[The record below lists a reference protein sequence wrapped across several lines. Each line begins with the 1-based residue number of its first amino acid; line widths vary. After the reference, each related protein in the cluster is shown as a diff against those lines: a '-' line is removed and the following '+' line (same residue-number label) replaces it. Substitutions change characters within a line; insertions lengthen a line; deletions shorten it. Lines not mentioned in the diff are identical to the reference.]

1 MSGPSTLLVAKTSAT
16 SVADTSISINH
27 DHSGMAK
34 FRPHSA
40 DYDRVLSQLKLL
52 RENEPIEGLNLG
64 ILEPN
69 DEEKAALRSLGFPEQ
84 HWRRDEIEPGE
95 DTCKWLTSNIDFQAW
110 LRGSEDNTFRRLWV
124 RGHPG
129 TGKSALMKYA
139 WGFLCRRHAADIII
153 VSYFF
158 SARGTPLQK
167 TKLGFCR
174 SVLHQLLVHS
184 PHILQEF
191 TQHYHNIRTGANGSE
206 LRWSEGELQHLLN
219 RALASMTKQVCILV
233 DAIDEAGKATAE
245 DLVNRFRKWT
255 DFSSNIRILF
265 SCRYY
270 PPLPSICKLVISIEN
285 ENTEDIAKIVGANLS
300 SEFDED
306 DAQTLE
312 REITE
317 KANGMFQWATSV
329 SNSVVETRRGLGQSV
344 HVLRE
349 TIGQLPVDL
358 SDLYAALL
366 DTVTEAEKGQ
376 AVKLI
381 RWILFGFKP
390 LDICA
395 PQHAL
400 VTDVDMSVRWSAQF
414 PASPHYVDV
423 ERAAKTLSRG
433 LVEIRQHDDR
443 KIAQFVHQ
451 SVSDYLLHR
460 GGLQKLDESMEQREV
475 VGKAHFQLSRSCIRY
490 LLMDDIQQAV
500 AELAG
505 DRSQQPLLARPRIS
519 KQRFEAAFPLSRY
532 ARHFWLAHTIQV
544 DMSGT
549 DQTDLLDILPWIFD
563 EEVPDI
569 FRMPWINLPPGR
581 RFIPGDGSWK
591 MPLELLRP
599 ITKPKDS
606 TKRFFKRVCGDF

>member
-27 DHSGMAK
+27 DHSGMVK

-606 TKRFFKRVCGDF
+606 TKRFFKRVYGDF